1 MKQITIDIETASDE
15 NIKDCGVYRYAESEC
30 FDLLLV
36 SYAVD
41 NGPVATCDIANG
53 ETLPDDVR
61 NALTDK
67 TVIKKAFHVNFERI
81 CLSVYLRRRYPEM
94 LDFEDS
100 TGSYLDP
107 VSWQCD
113 MIHCRYLGM
122 LSSLDDMGR
131 LLRLKEKKM
140 AEGKE
145 LIRFFCT
152 LHQEADGSI
161 LFHDKSDAPKKWE
174 KFKAYN
180 RRDVEVELKIQRY
193 LSEFPVPEFVWE
205 EFYIDQEIND
215 RGILVDTSFA
225 KKAVELDGQV
235 KKALLPKLKELTGLD
250 NPNSPVQMKEW
261 LMCRGIETDTLDK
274 KFIQKISGS
283 APEEVQEV
291 LRLYQQLSRSSVQ
304 KYTTMLRVVCADGR
318 ARGMFSFYGANR
330 TGRFAG
336 RLIQLQNLPQNHLD
350 DLAELKE
357 QIRTGEFDTIKENYD
372 DVPDVLSQLIR
383 TAFIPPEG
391 KKYVVADFSAIEAR
405 VLAWLADEKWR
416 MQAFAN
422 GEDIYCASA
431 SKMFGVPVEKNGTNG
446 HLRQKG
452 KIAELACGYGGSI
465 GAIKAMGGTELK
477 LSDDDLFKLVDDW
490 RNSSPNIVKFW
501 GDVQRAA
508 EKVITDQCGMTCGKL
523 RFSYESGIFFIELPS
538 RRRLAYVRPK
548 VEKDDNGKN
557 IITYEG
563 IDNSHKW
570 NRLKT
575 YGAKLVE
582 NITQGVAR
590 DLLLYA
596 MQNMQDMEIVGHVH
610 DEVIIECTPDVSVE
624 QVCELMGQTPEWAE
638 GLLLRADGYECAFY
652 MKQ

>member
-1 MKQITIDIETASDE
+1 MIKTTNLKETDQIQPLILRAYIAKKITAMMQEYQVDNLDDIGCF
-15 NIKDCGVYRYAESEC
+15 IVLESEE
-30 FDLLLV
+30 FTSFPIV
-36 SYAVD
+36 EMEFV
-41 NGPVATCDIANG
+41 
-53 ETLPDDVR
+53 
-61 NALTDK
+61 
-67 TVIKKAFHVNFERI
+67 
-81 CLSVYLRRRYPEM
+81 EM
-94 LDFEDS
+94 LFLEESMFLHGVKIIGDS
-100 TGSYLDP
+100 YGE
-107 VSWQCD
+107 
-113 MIHCRYLGM
+113 
-122 LSSLDDMGR
+122 DMGR

-261 LMCRGIETDTLDK
+261 LMCRDIETDTLDK
-274 KFIQKISGS
+274 KFMQKISGS

-523 RFSYESGIFFIELPS
+523 RFSYESGIFFIELSS

-548 VEKDDNGKN
+548 VEKDQRQEYHHLRGHRQQPQVEPVKDLRSKACGEHHTGCGKRPAP
-557 IITYEG
+557 ICDAE
-563 IDNSHKW
+563 H
-570 NRLKT
+570 
-575 YGAKLVE
+575 A
-582 NITQGVAR
+582 
-590 DLLLYA
+590 
-596 MQNMQDMEIVGHVH
+596 GHG
-610 DEVIIECTPDVSVE
+610 DRRS
-624 QVCELMGQTPEWAE
+624 
-638 GLLLRADGYECAFY
+638 CA
-652 MKQ
+652 

>member
-1 MKQITIDIETASDE
+1 MEQITIDIETASDE

-67 TVIKKAFHVNFERI
+67 TVIKKAFYVNFERI
-81 CLSVYLRRRYPEM
+81 CLSVYLRRKYPEM
-94 LDFEDS
+94 LDFKDS

-235 KKALLPKLKELTGLD
+235 KKALLPKLRELTGLD

-261 LMCRGIETDTLDK
+261 LMCRGMETDTLDK
-274 KFIQKISGS
+274 KFMQKISGS

-357 QIRTGEFDTIKENYD
+357 QIRTGEFDTIKENHD

-465 GAIKAMGGTELK
+465 GAIKAMGSTELK

-490 RNSSPNIVKFW
+490 RSSSPNIVKFW

-563 IDNSHKW
+563 IDNSHNW

-590 DLLLYA
+590 DLLLY
-596 MQNMQDMEIVGHVH
+596 
-610 DEVIIECTPDVSVE
+610 C
-624 QVCELMGQTPEWAE
+624 
-638 GLLLRADGYECAFY
+638 
-652 MKQ
+652 